1 MVENM
6 LRPALGQILK
16 NDESPY
22 SLVVAVAK
30 RARDITDES
39 EAEKRILVEKPVKL
53 AVDDFATGRM
63 KLIETANIGAGV
75 EE

>member
-6 LRPALGQILK
+6 LRPSVNQILK

-30 RARDITDES
+30 RAREITDEA
-39 EAEKRILVEKPVKL
+39 EEEKRIIVEKPVEI
-53 AVDDFATGRM
+53 AVDEFATGKIKM
-63 KLIETANIGAGV
+63 IEAEP
-75 EE
+75 EEQ